1 MSSQQSSAAPGA
13 IAEIKPASPRNRKS
27 LLQFIAIILVAV
39 VVYFGY
45 NAYKFNS
52 THATT
57 DDAQLTSDIVSIA
70 PQVSASVI
78 SVPVKDNQ
86 EVKSG
91 DVLCELDKASLTA
104 AYNQAKA
111 NLDSAISAAKQAD
124 DAILLA
130 TDVGSAQQLT
140 ANGVVSQAESAIT
153 QAKSELV
160 RSSGAVQSALAVKDS
175 ALANLNL
182 AISAHKAA
190 EANLQHAR
198 DAADASQ
205 AQVTNSQAALAAS
218 QSAVEAALA
227 VYERTDHDATRYA
240 KLYQEGA
247 MSAQTAENAASVS
260 HQSRAQVESARH
272 AATQARAAVTQAQAN
287 VRAAKQQIE
296 ASIAAVAEAQARIDT
311 AKAQSNGATAS
322 ISETRAQVAEAAQ
335 GIKQAE
341 AKQKQ
346 AIGALHQANTAP
358 EQVAETKSAKVQ
370 TLARIDQAKAAL
382 ETAKIQLDYA
392 RIVAPVS
399 GKISKKT
406 VELGQFVQ
414 AGTPLMTI
422 IPDDDV
428 WVVANYKET
437 QLAGVK
443 QGSRAIVEVDGI
455 PDRTFKAHVDSI
467 SAGTGATFAL
477 LPPDNATGNFT
488 KVVQRIA
495 VKIVIDSGQPDMD
508 RLRAGMSV
516 TSTIATK

>member
-1 MSSQQSSAAPGA
+1 M
-13 IAEIKPASPRNRKS
+13 
-27 LLQFIAIILVAV
+27 
-39 VVYFGY
+39 
-45 NAYKFNS
+45 
-52 THATT
+52 
-57 DDAQLTSDIVSIA
+57 
-70 PQVSASVI
+70 
-78 SVPVKDNQ
+78 
-86 EVKSG
+86 
-91 DVLCELDKASLTA
+91 
-104 AYNQAKA
+104 
-111 NLDSAISAAKQAD
+111 
-124 DAILLA
+124 
-130 TDVGSAQQLT
+130 
-140 ANGVVSQAESAIT
+140 
-153 QAKSELV
+153 
-160 RSSGAVQSALAVKDS
+160 
-175 ALANLNL
+175 
-182 AISAHKAA
+182 
-190 EANLQHAR
+190 
-198 DAADASQ
+198 
-205 AQVTNSQAALAAS
+205 
-218 QSAVEAALA
+218 
-227 VYERTDHDATRYA
+227 
-240 KLYQEGA
+240 
-247 MSAQTAENAASVS
+247 
-260 HQSRAQVESARH
+260 
-272 AATQARAAVTQAQAN
+272 
-287 VRAAKQQIE
+287 
-296 ASIAAVAEAQARIDT
+296 
-311 AKAQSNGATAS
+311 
-322 ISETRAQVAEAAQ
+322 AEAAQ